1 MVGSKAALVVARSAV
16 FELVESLLLT
26 YESCLWLC
34 KRRRVVELQGFVES
48 LLWLDDYPLI
58 SSERLQTGLSAVRW
72 WSSNLSRLDHDTDS
86 TQTESTHIVA

>member
-1 MVGSKAALVVARSAV
+1 MSPTCAGYLVGRSLGRPTVVGSKAALVVARSAV

-48 LLWLDDYPLI
+48 LL
-58 SSERLQTGLSAVRW
+58 AV
-72 WSSNLSRLDHDTDS
+72 
-86 TQTESTHIVA
+86 VG